1 MEVVNKFLLAG
12 NKFMPEIH
20 LKQPGF
26 TYGACVSF
34 TKNKWRIQKFKETV
48 DSRYINKNQL
58 DKAFFQHDM
67 VDGHFKDLAKRTA
80 SAKFHEIKHL
90 QLLEILNMIDIKEV
104 LNLSFINMLIRKTKG
119 CGIKSE
125 FKQNQQLAEELHK
138 PIIRNF

>member
-1 MEVVNKFLLAG
+1 
-12 NKFMPEIH
+12 
-20 LKQPGF
+20 
-26 TYGACVSF
+26 
-34 TKNKWRIQKFKETV
+34 
-48 DSRYINKNQL
+48 
-58 DKAFFQHDM
+58 M
-67 VDGHFKDLAKRTA
+67 VDGHFKDLAKRIA

-90 QLLEILNMIDIKEV
+90 QLLKILNMIDIKEV